1 MCGSKWK
8 GFGQSDSGDFEARQ
22 SGSSVCFVSGGPGCL
37 LQESGLSDLLCKE
50 ASGARARERDSH
62 EDQGEASSKV
72 AGDCLD
78 VDEEEGEI

>member
-1 MCGSKWK
+1 MHLN
-8 GFGQSDSGDFEARQ
+8 QRPQ
-22 SGSSVCFVSGGPGCL
+22 GPV
-37 LQESGLSDLLCKE
+37 KE

-62 EDQGEASSKV
+62 EDQGEASGQV